1 MENAVEIRDF
11 AFFASFRDFW
21 GVFWGHYG
29 CEMDIPG
36 YFNEKCS
43 LRKIKYMDGIF
54 WASGI
59 EWYWF
64 GQNRSD
70 GYWPSYGWIYATSL
84 WNGNGL
90 ENQHHKDLSNG
101 QSAQEY
107 YLAFIMDI

>member
-64 GQNRSD
+64 GQNRMGIGQVMD
-70 GYWPSYGWIYATSL
+70 GYMRQVYGM
-84 WNGNGL
+84 
-90 ENQHHKDLSNG
+90 E
-101 QSAQEY
+101 
-107 YLAFIMDI
+107 MDWKINTTRIFQTGKALRNII

>member
-1 MENAVEIRDF
+1 MVL
-11 AFFASFRDFW
+11 
-21 GVFWGHYG
+21 V
-29 CEMDIPG
+29 
-36 YFNEKCS
+36 
-43 LRKIKYMDGIF
+43 
-54 WASGI
+54 WAK
-59 EWYWF
+59 
-64 GQNRSD
+64 SD